1 MSAEPRW
8 ATERTDR
15 DTYGPLV
22 VAVAED
28 LGFAPMPWQRDV
40 LDVALEHVDGRLVY
54 RDVVVSVPRQS
65 AKTTTAFWM
74 LVWRMLA
81 APSQA
86 AYGAQSRLSARQK
99 VLDDW
104 MPVVRRSKFAKAFSE
119 TKATGQESV
128 RSTNGSICRVISSDE
143 TAAHGSTLSV
153 AVLDEAWALGPE
165 AEQAVRPALS
175 TKRNGQL
182 WVASTAGT
190 VRSTWWRS
198 KVDLGREA
206 VEAGHI
212 DGLAYFEW
220 SAEPGADIAD
230 PDVLASFHPAVGHT
244 VDAVTIQADI
254 AAMTSST
261 EAARAFGNVW
271 ADDLLDSGWTVVDAD
286 LWKAAKG

>member
-8 ATERTDR
+8 ATDRTDR
-15 DTYGPLV
+15 DTFGPLV
-22 VAVAED
+22 VEVAAE
-28 LGFAPMPWQRDV
+28 LGFDAMPWQRHV

-65 AKTTTAFWM
+65 AKTTTVFWM

-104 MPVVRRSKFAKAFSE
+104 MPVVRRSKLAKAFSE
-119 TKATGQESV
+119 TKATGQESI
-128 RSTNGSICRVISSDE
+128 RSGNGSICRVISSDE

-182 WVASTAGT
+182 WVASTAGNA
-190 VRSTWWRS
+190 RSAWWRQ

-206 VEAGHI
+206 VDAGRT
-212 DGLAYFEW
+212 DGVAYFEW
-220 SAEPGADIAD
+220 SAEPGVDISD
-230 PDVLASFHPAVGHT
+230 LDVLASFHPAVGHT
-244 VDAVTIQADI
+244 VDADTIRADI
-254 AAMTSST
+254 AAMASPT
-261 EAARAFGNVW
+261 EAARAYGNIW
-271 ADDLLDSGWTVVDAD
+271 ADDLLDTGWDVIDAD
-286 LWKAAKG
+286 AWKAAKQ